1 MSQAQSDVQ
10 ERIAAAR
17 READSLKERIRA
29 KRESSADTSRQYSY
43 HLLFSLIEVHYPSS
57 SPSHGCRG
65 RPLAAHRH
73 EATARFEG
81 SPC

>member
-29 KRESSADTSRQYSY
+29 KRESSADTSRQYLY
-43 HLLFSLIEVHYPSS
+43 HLLLSLIEVHYPPS

-65 RPLAAHRH
+65 
-73 EATARFEG
+73 
-81 SPC
+81 

>member
-29 KRESSADTSRQYSY
+29 KRESSADTSRQYSC
-43 HLLFSLIEVHYPSS
+43 HLLSSLIEVHYPPS
-57 SPSHGCRG
+57 SPSHGCR
-65 RPLAAHRH
+65 
-73 EATARFEG
+73 
-81 SPC
+81 S

>member
-43 HLLFSLIEVHYPSS
+43 HLLFLLIEVHYPPPPQSEPWLPRLTPCRASS
-57 SPSHGCRG
+57 
-65 RPLAAHRH
+65 
-73 EATARFEG
+73 
-81 SPC
+81 